1 MPHPRVGVIV
11 PRYKHSAVDRNRLKR
26 RLREIIRTALL
37 PTLGAPVDVVVRA
50 LPHAYDAAFET
61 LQSQL
66 ARTGSAIQK
75 VGGLRRDPGLG
86 TGDPRRERESGTGEA
101 T

>member
-37 PTLGAPVDVVVRA
+37 PTLDLQVDVVVRA

-61 LQSQL
+61 LRVQL

-75 VGGLRRDPGLG
+75 VGERKP
-86 TGDPRRERESGTGEA
+86 PRAEPA
-101 T
+101 